1 MEYQLLVKSFRWK
14 IPVFYLFFAVLLN
27 NARQLLQVHKKQ
39 SLNNN
44 MNLLF
49 SHLTSP
55 AWRLY
60 CCRNFCQLTGLLDAG
75 HVLVKSGVKAAR

>member
-1 MEYQLLVKSFRWK
+1 MEYQLSVKSFCWK
-14 IPVFYLFFAVLLN
+14 IPVFYLFFGVLLN

-39 SLNNN
+39 SPNNN

-49 SHLTSP
+49 FHLTSP

-75 HVLVKSGVKAAR
+75 HVLVKSGVKAAW